1 MVSLAACVMSVH
13 ISFPRT
19 PARRCSSADYTYTYS
34 AGWFYDQPECR
45 AMPLYQIVRK
55 LDGSVYIIT
64 QFQEKFEAGW
74 PCSQTDTTPET
85 TCNTNLFSLSHPG
98 QPKLTTRAS
107 GQCVCES
114 PCAASAPCAAAQPHL
129 ASPSPLVHTRRPERV
144 VRCHRRRTKTIFPVC
159 GLSGRRPHMQP

>member
-1 MVSLAACVMSVH
+1 
-13 ISFPRT
+13 
-19 PARRCSSADYTYTYS
+19 
-34 AGWFYDQPECR
+34 
-45 AMPLYQIVRK
+45 MPLYQIVRK

-85 TCNTNLFSLSHPG
+85 TCNSNLFSNLSHPG

-114 PCAASAPCAAAQPHL
+114 PCAAPPLRFCPLCRCPTTPCFSVATCA
-129 ASPSPLVHTRRPERV
+129 HTS
-144 VRCHRRRTKTIFPVC
+144 T
-159 GLSGRRPHMQP
+159 